1 MDEESSHARNAEVDL
16 NKLFTGLTFEE
27 GEELALSAGQPL
39 SKASPWTGNCI
50 SVCYHAVERAD
61 HYATPGIQYRD
72 GLIPAPVLPCT
83 RIET

>member
-39 SKASPWTGNCI
+39 SKASPWTDNCI
-50 SVCYHAVERAD
+50 SVCYHAVEYAD
-61 HYATPGIQYRD
+61 HCATPGVHYRD
-72 GLIPAPVLPCT
+72 GFVPASVLPCSH
-83 RIET
+83 IET